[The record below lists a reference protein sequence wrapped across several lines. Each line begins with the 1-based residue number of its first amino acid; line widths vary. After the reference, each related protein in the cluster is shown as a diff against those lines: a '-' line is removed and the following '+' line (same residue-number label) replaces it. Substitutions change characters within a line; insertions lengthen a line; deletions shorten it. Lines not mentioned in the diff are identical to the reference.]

1 MTDDE
6 LAEMEALW
14 AKGLTAREIAEEM
27 GYSRGYVCELVHGNR
42 NRFPYRIK
50 RHSKKEMRAGAAMVL
65 NGSLSYKRAAYRA
78 GVHVNTMKRWVRL
91 IRDGKL

>member
-6 LAEMEALW
+6 LAEMEELW

-27 GYSRGYVCELVHGNR
+27 GYSRSYVCELVHGNR

-50 RHSKKEMRAGAAMVL
+50 RHSKKEMRAWAAMVID
-65 NGSLSYKRAAYRA
+65 GSFSYKRAAYRA
-78 GVHVNTMKRWVRL
+78 GVHINTMKRWVKLTREGRL
-91 IRDGKL
+91 

>member
-6 LAEMEALW
+6 LAEMEELW
-14 AKGLTAREIAEEM
+14 AEGLTAREIAEEM
-27 GYSRGYVCELVHGNR
+27 GYSKSYVCELVHGNR

-65 NGSLSYKRAAYRA
+65 NGSFSYKRAACRA